1 MTTDSAALDM
11 VGEPGASD
19 LLERNIDLL
28 TVSQRR
34 FLIHRIE
41 STTDADALRQARL
54 SSTTMLAEWRKKSPI
69 FERIY
74 LAAKRSTPEEQAA
87 ISNMR
92 FSYIAGK
99 CLSLIEEFVG
109 QEPDPANV
117 GDGTFPARERQATFA
132 LNVLKEFRTR
142 ASQMPRKNAK
152 PSTLSAGVKSVED
165 LTREAMKQAGDNE
178 DAA

>member
-28 TVSQRR
+28 PVSQRR

-109 QEPDPANV
+109 RSLTPPTSGTEPSP
-117 GDGTFPARERQATFA
+117 PE
-132 LNVLKEFRTR
+132 
-142 ASQMPRKNAK
+142 NAK
-152 PSTLSAGVKSVED
+152 PPSP
-165 LTREAMKQAGDNE
+165 
-178 DAA
+178 